1 MTHGSVWWV
10 GEQEE
15 GRGWGGTRL
24 QANTRIHAPAS
35 RRRAGRPSNEVR
47 AATLLA
53 PTGSSLSGSA
63 AAVLSGTP
71 RLYPNRPATDRRA
84 TTGRT
89 WPRPALGGRP
99 ALQPTVPPN
108 RRQRR
113 RPNHRR
119 SPRLSPHGTCWTACG
134 RRRRR
139 RVPPLEATRV
149 GHRRCR
155 RLTGRRV
162 SDPLLMV
169 ELLVGGQRRPAAK
182 RKAPSR
188 PPSQASSFGNDQR
201 SAPERHDLRRALATG
216 VCLPHALHKK
226 QTVTQ
231 PTLRSATLRT
241 FCMDVG
247 VRRTIPPAAPSDRRH
262 SRRLR
267 SFSRGEGGCSL
278 LESPAMTGRGRA
290 RLPRLTQARAPAD
303 AVSTPGSRTL
313 PDPRKIHRQGGQPT
327 SLTSCGELQR

>member
-1 MTHGSVWWV
+1 MGGYQTPGQHPYPRS
-10 GEQEE
+10 GEQSSSGTAKQRGASGHSARPHGLESLWQRR
-15 GRGWGGTRL
+15 GRVVG
-24 QANTRIHAPAS
+24 HPAS
-35 RRRAGRPSNEVR
+35 VP
-47 AATLLA
+47 
-53 PTGSSLSGSA
+53 
-63 AAVLSGTP
+63 
-71 RLYPNRPATDRRA
+71 PNRPATDRRA

-134 RRRRR
+134 RRRPR

-188 PPSQASSFGNDQR
+188 PPSQASSSGNDQR

-241 FCMDVG
+241 FAWTWVS
-247 VRRTIPPAAPSDRRH
+247 VAPSHRPPLQTGATAGACVL
-262 SRRLR
+262 SR
-267 SFSRGEGGCSL
+267 
-278 LESPAMTGRGRA
+278 AGRGGA
-290 RLPRLTQARAPAD
+290 ACWNHPP
-303 AVSTPGSRTL
+303 
-313 PDPRKIHRQGGQPT
+313 
-327 SLTSCGELQR
+327 